1 MEIGLQ
7 RKSNATFGLPS
18 SDQCLS
24 QSNSL
29 SAQLQPR
36 CDLQLLRECTLLLPS
51 EAHTDNHFFFA
62 DFEAWCRVIRL
73 ITSLKPLVSIQ
84 RNAIAKNTFKSQWS
98 DGLVF
103 RRIATKRF

>member
-51 EAHTDNHFFFA
+51 EAH
-62 DFEAWCRVIRL
+62 
-73 ITSLKPLVSIQ
+73 
-84 RNAIAKNTFKSQWS
+84 
-98 DGLVF
+98 
-103 RRIATKRF
+103 